1 MKKNKIILSARAD
14 GFGERI
20 LAMLNAMFVSQVTD
34 YKFGYIWYFDKKNYL
49 GNKTILLSHDYL
61 DEEEKIFNPEFR
73 GKYSFKNK
81 LKDNFGNNIIFSYG
95 IFHKNRC
102 YSFEKLKNG
111 YYDEFEW
118 GLTCSQYDFNYIFT
132 DFNYGNYYEILK
144 SCWKSIGFSNKI
156 KNTIAKADMLSK
168 EIGDYIALHIRSGDI
183 VHSDRNI
190 GYFAFGK
197 AVSIHIAYDIILNKI
212 DKNDKIIVFGDDIE
226 SLYVLK
232 NSVSFFRDI
241 ILADELAD
249 CVDKIERSIFEII
262 LMSNSQKIYAS
273 GKSGFSKLASII
285 SNVNK
290 LMPINLLYSF
300 KEKKTAIL
308 THMEKINISELQK
321 AFSYLELYIAEKNSE
336 HDNNLMLTYLQ
347 KAIQLDSQNYNYYI
361 LSIDCYLSLKKYD
374 ILNIYIKFIL
384 ESLDFNIFRNVLFSI
399 NHYNVSYVYDS
410 VFRKI
415 FSEHIDI
422 IQYGYIYIFMRV
434 VGYKIKNDNNYKDIV
449 DKFIEFDN
457 IIANNNNNLTIE
469 NKMVGAVKIVEN
481 HLSYKI
487 GKKIIHSK
495 GLINILLL
503 PFSIICIYFNH
514 YLEKYIYNISIKY
527 NPNSKRIKLEEYSDY
542 DEAVRIQNY
551 LSYKIGK
558 IFVKNPF
565 LFAIRLYFLKKERK
579 NEKK

>member
-1 MKKNKIILSARAD
+1 KKREKMKKNKIILSARAD

-449 DKFIEFDN
+449 DKFI
-457 IIANNNNNLTIE
+457 
-469 NKMVGAVKIVEN
+469 
-481 HLSYKI
+481 
-487 GKKIIHSK
+487 
-495 GLINILLL
+495 
-503 PFSIICIYFNH
+503 
-514 YLEKYIYNISIKY
+514 
-527 NPNSKRIKLEEYSDY
+527 
-542 DEAVRIQNY
+542 
-551 LSYKIGK
+551 
-558 IFVKNPF
+558 
-565 LFAIRLYFLKKERK
+565 
-579 NEKK
+579 